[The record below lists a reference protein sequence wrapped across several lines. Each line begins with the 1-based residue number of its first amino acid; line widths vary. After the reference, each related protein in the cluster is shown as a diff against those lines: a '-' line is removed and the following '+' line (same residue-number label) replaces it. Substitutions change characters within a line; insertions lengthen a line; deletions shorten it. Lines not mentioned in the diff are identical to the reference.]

1 MILTAVATFLVGYFI
16 GAINPAAIIARLRG
30 VNLRTAGSGN
40 PGATNAGRVLGRR
53 TGILVGL
60 LDVLKGFVPALL
72 AGLLLGADYGLLAG
86 FAAFLGHVTS
96 PFLGFHGGKGVATAG
111 GAILGTNPIWLIPV
125 LLVAA
130 LAFGVSKRMGL
141 ASVAGA
147 LTLIPTAMLLNDSWQ
162 ETAFAVAM
170 ALVIVIRHQLNIRAA
185 ISDALAARRGPT
197 NGASQAGPAPTGD
210 GDGDGFS
217 TTGS

>member
-1 MILTAVATFLVGYFI
+1 MILTAIATFLVAYFI

-30 VNLRTAGSGN
+30 VDLRAAGSGN

-53 TGILVGL
+53 TGLLVGL
-60 LDVLKGFVPALL
+60 LDVLKGFLPALL

-96 PFLGFHGGKGVATAG
+96 PFLGFRGGKGVATAG

-125 LLVAA
+125 LVVAA
-130 LAFGVSKRMGL
+130 VAFAVSKRMGL

-147 LTLIPTAMLLNDSWQ
+147 LTLIPTALLLNDSWQ

-170 ALVIVIRHQLNIRAA
+170 ALVIVLRHQLNIRAA
-185 ISDALAARRGPT
+185 ISDAVAARRGSDG
-197 NGASQAGPAPTGD
+197 GATGQPGAHTPADD
-210 GDGDGFS
+210 GSS
-217 TTGS
+217 TTET